1 MQMRKRSKRILFP
14 FLVLL
19 GALLLAG
26 CLDVDTTITVKP
38 DGSGSVE
45 QTFLMQ
51 SDILAMLKSM
61 GGEDGGDFSLMDT
74 EELESNA
81 RAMGKGVELESAE
94 PYERNGFEG
103 YKAVYSFDDI
113 SNLRV
118 NQNPGDSVPDAG
130 PEEGEDVKEFITFD
144 FKKGNR
150 STLTINLPQE
160 PGDADSDE
168 AGEGVED
175 MPDSQEMDMI
185 KQLYEN
191 MQLSMKVA
199 VDGNI
204 RKTNATHR
212 NGSTLTL
219 MEMDFGKIFGSKDTF
234 EKLAKSN
241 PQSLEEIKGLV
252 DDVPGIKVELNET
265 VTVEFD

>member
-1 MQMRKRSKRILFP
+1 MQMRKRSKRIIFP
-14 FLVLL
+14 VTVVL
-19 GALLLAG
+19 AVLLLAG

-38 DGSGSVE
+38 DGSGTVE

-61 GGEDGGDFSLMDT
+61 GGEQSGDFSLMDR
-74 EELESNA
+74 EEIESNA
-81 RAMGKGVELESAE
+81 RAMGEGVEVESAE
-94 PYERNGFEG
+94 PYQRDGFEG
-103 YKAVYSFDDI
+103 YKAIYSFDDI
-113 SNLRV
+113 NNLRV

-130 PEEGEDVKEFITFD
+130 PEEGEGVKEFITFAFNKD
-144 FKKGNR
+144 SR

-160 PGDADSDE
+160 PGDADGDE
-168 AGEGVED
+168 TGEGVED

-241 PQSLEEIKGLV
+241 PQSLEEIKGIV